1 MKEYDL
7 IVIGSGSAG
16 SNVMGRATGKGWKVA
31 FIVFG
36 PLGGSCIN
44 VGCIPSKALIK
55 SARTMKQVQS
65 AGRFGVVVE
74 KPKADWP
81 KMLNRKDRI
90 VARMRAGGYNNVA
103 ENSNV
108 TLFEGEA
115 SFAGPREVRVN
126 EETISADKIVIAT
139 GAKPLIPKI
148 PGLDQSGFLTSTTVM
163 ELETLPASMIVIG
176 GGMIALEFSQLFASL
191 GVEITILQRNRRL
204 APNLEEDISEEI
216 GQILKNEGIK
226 VVTGAKVSRV
236 SRENELVYVTE
247 DSTGKS
253 EHYSAEKLLVA
264 TGRAPNSDMLN
275 LDSAGVETDER
286 GFIKVDAGFK
296 TSAEGIWAIGDVI
309 GGLMFTHKAWHDGFL
324 LANQMV
330 DGKSVDPEGRLIP
343 FAVFTDPEIA
353 GVGLGEKEAQ
363 EAGYSVEVKKQFFAS
378 HGRNLVDEKLEGFIK
393 LIVDSKSG
401 RVLGAHLIGSE
412 AGELIHELIAA
423 IRFGATIADLQD
435 MIHIHPTL
443 AEAINSAAFKS

>member
-1 MKEYDL
+1 MKKFDL

-31 FIVFG
+31 FIESG
-36 PLGGSCIN
+36 PLGGSCVN
-44 VGCIPSKALIK
+44 VGCIPSKALIQ
-55 SARTMKQVQS
+55 SARTIKQVQD

-74 KPKADWP
+74 SPRADWP
-81 KMLNRKDRI
+81 KMLRRKDRI
-90 VARMRAGGYNNVA
+90 VARMKAGGYNGVA

-115 SFAGPREVRVN
+115 SFTGPREVRVN

-139 GAKPLIPKI
+139 GAKPLIPEI
-148 PGLDQSGFLTSTTVM
+148 PGLEQSGFLTSTTVM
-163 ELETLPASMIVIG
+163 ELEELPASMIVIG
-176 GGMIALEFSQLFASL
+176 GGMIALEFSQLFARL
-191 GVEITILQRNRRL
+191 GVEVTILQRNRRL

-216 GQILKNEGIK
+216 GQILTNEGIK
-226 VVTGAKVSRV
+226 IVTGAKISSV
-236 SRENELVYVTE
+236 SRENETVYVSE
-247 DSTGKS
+247 ESTGKVMR
-253 EHYSAEKLLVA
+253 YSAEKLLVA
-264 TGRAPNSDMLN
+264 AGRAPSSDRLN
-275 LDSAGVETDER
+275 LDAAGIKTDER
-286 GFIKVDAGFK
+286 GYINVDSGFR
-296 TSAEGIWAIGDVI
+296 TSTEGIWAIGDVI
-309 GGLMFTHKAWHDGFL
+309 GGPMFTHKAWHDGFL

-330 DGKSVDPEGRLIP
+330 DGKSVSPEGRLIP

-353 GVGLGEKEAQ
+353 GVGPGETEAR
-363 EAGYSVEVKKQFFAS
+363 EAGYDIEVKKYFFAS

-401 RVLGAHLIGSE
+401 RVIGAHIIGSE
-412 AGELIHELIAA
+412 AGELIHELIVA

-443 AEAINSAAFKS
+443 SEAINSAAF